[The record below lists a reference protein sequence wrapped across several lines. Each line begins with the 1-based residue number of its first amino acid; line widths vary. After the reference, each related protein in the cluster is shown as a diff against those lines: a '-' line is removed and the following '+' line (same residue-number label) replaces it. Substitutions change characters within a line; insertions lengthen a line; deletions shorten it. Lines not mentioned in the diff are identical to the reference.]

1 MNKHEIIKAYEGFI
15 ESGVRPD
22 IYSVASL
29 RQYVRSYALGYPT
42 RIDGNEGEYRKAC
55 QQFQKRLSRVV
66 YGDTICKRH
75 KKLFPMFVTLEG
87 GYNGKRYHLNICVQT
102 PENMDF
108 EQFKLIFLKEWAKS
122 DWAMPNVIGPK
133 AKQHNVRFEKRTGNC
148 VRYSLKEGYE
158 RILIP

>member
-1 MNKHEIIKAYEGFI
+1 MNKERIAKAYETLI

-42 RIDGNEGEYRKAC
+42 PVYGDYEKYLETC

-75 KKLFPMFVTLEG
+75 KKLFPMFITLEG

-122 DWAMPNVIGPK
+122 DWAMPNVISNPY
-133 AKQHNVRFEKRTGNC
+133 NVTFEKRTGNC